1 MKSGLVGKYE
11 TEISAVEG
19 NWSILVG
26 FIEICQSCSLLCK
39 EAVESY
45 FKLISQLKSSRNQY
59 FFKQIKGFTCQT
71 FTWGL

>member
-1 MKSGLVGKYE
+1 MKGPLVGKYE

-39 EAVESY
+39 EAV
-45 FKLISQLKSSRNQY
+45 F
-59 FFKQIKGFTCQT
+59 
-71 FTWGL
+71 